1 MNITFFH
8 WGLHA
13 WGIYII
19 VGLALCYFA
28 YRKGLPLTIRSA
40 FYPLLGDRIRGPIGD
55 GIDTLAIVGTL
66 FGVATSLG
74 LGVIQINAGLSY
86 AAGIDPSRLVQLLLI
101 ILITAIA
108 TVSVVAGLD
117 AGIKRLSEINM
128 SLFGILLIFLLIAG
142 PTVFILRAL
151 VESTGYYLQNIVA
164 TSMRTDMFADATWQG
179 DWTLFYW
186 GWWISWS
193 PFVGMFIARIS
204 RGRTVRE
211 FITGVLLVPTAMTFV
226 ILTVFGQTAL
236 HMELFGQGGV
246 AAATAESLDFALFAL
261 LDELPLTLIM
271 SILAMIVIATF
282 FVTSSDSG
290 SLVDDTLASGGSLNP
305 RWQTRVFWAVAE
317 GAVAAVLL
325 IAGGRTGLEAFQQ
338 ASIATGIPLA
348 ILLLLMSWC
357 LFVALRQDHAEIIAR
372 ERARQRSAP
381 PRPAAAGGG
390 NSRQGGND

>member
-1 MNITFFH
+1 
-8 WGLHA
+8 
-13 WGIYII
+13 
-19 VGLALCYFA
+19 
-28 YRKGLPLTIRSA
+28 
-40 FYPLLGDRIRGPIGD
+40 
-55 GIDTLAIVGTL
+55 
-66 FGVATSLG
+66 
-74 LGVIQINAGLSY
+74 
-86 AAGIDPSRLVQLLLI
+86 
-101 ILITAIA
+101 
-108 TVSVVAGLD
+108 
-117 AGIKRLSEINM
+117 
-128 SLFGILLIFLLIAG
+128 
-142 PTVFILRAL
+142 
-151 VESTGYYLQNIVA
+151 
-164 TSMRTDMFADATWQG
+164 MFADATWQG

-317 GAVAAVLL
+317 GAVQDRAPDLL
-325 IAGGRTGLEAFQQ
+325 RRR
-338 ASIATGIPLA
+338 P
-348 ILLLLMSWC
+348 
-357 LFVALRQDHAEIIAR
+357 VHPALRRKLFDR
-372 ERARQRSAP
+372 RRAQSRSRSPDGGPGRFP
-381 PRPAAAGGG
+381 PRG
-390 NSRQGGND
+390 RQHHA